1 MLESRIDNLIGRVK
15 NDLRPVKS
23 GKYIVAF
30 AKHDRTLN
38 EQLTLQCESVP
49 LPGMTLTDTEHGIGA
64 GTMKKIPTQKT
75 FANEI
80 TLIFRISP
88 SMVERNIF
96 ETWMN
101 QIFDPNINIF
111 NFYKNYIDDM
121 SVRVQDD
128 NDDIIYDC
136 VFEGVYPNEVSP
148 IELTASGEYLKQ
160 SVKFSYYKWRSRTHP
175 TTPAKWATQYG
186 DTNKSYDD
194 PLTNNILTQGQ
205 PGDESG
211 SMLRANKGKVE
222 RVETPDIATNT
233 PTPKVERTVRSS
245 YTINGRSVSEEEYR
259 AFNKKHFSDFD
270 SDFRDF

>member
-15 NDLRPVKS
+15 SDLRPVKP

-30 AKHDRTLN
+30 AKHDRALN

-49 LPGMTLTDTEHGIGA
+49 LPGMTLTDVEHSIGA
-64 GTMKKIPTQKT
+64 STMKKIPTQKT

-80 TLIFRISP
+80 TLVFRISP
-88 SMVERNIF
+88 SMAERNVF
-96 ETWMN
+96 EHWMN
-101 QIFDPNINIF
+101 QIFDPTLNIL

-121 SVRVQDD
+121 SVQLQDD
-128 NDDIIYDC
+128 NDDIIYHC

-148 IELTASGEYLKQ
+148 IELSASGEYLKQ
-160 SVKFSYYKWRSRTHP
+160 SVKFSYYKWKSKTHS
-175 TTPAKWATQYG
+175 TTPAPWATQYG

-211 SMLRANKGKVE
+211 SMLRANNGKVE
-222 RVETPDIATNT
+222 RVETPSIATDT
-233 PTPKVERTVRSS
+233 PTPKVERTRTSS
-245 YTINGRSVSEEEYR
+245 YTVNGRSVSEAEYQ
-259 AFNKKHFSDFD
+259 AFNKKHFS
-270 SDFRDF
+270 